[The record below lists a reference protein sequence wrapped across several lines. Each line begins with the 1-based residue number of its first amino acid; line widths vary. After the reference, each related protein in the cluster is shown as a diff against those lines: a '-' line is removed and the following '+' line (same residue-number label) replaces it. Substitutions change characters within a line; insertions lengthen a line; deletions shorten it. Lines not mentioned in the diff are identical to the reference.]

1 MFFKIFVNFFAAI
14 NAPSSCPTFGT
25 TPQDSNTYSNI
36 DGLFLNIRSP
46 SQCHGNVTQ
55 WRFCFSRFFTGS
67 NEVQFM
73 VFRPN
78 GSTPTYDR
86 VEGSH
91 MVFQE
96 SNLPT
101 RECRSIDA
109 NQAFE
114 IQPNDIVAAC
124 LKNQGYTHSLRVT
137 SFSMHEAL
145 RIISISD
152 NCVDDDLNSFNL
164 VSLNSR
170 TRNLLLVEAVIS
182 KLLTIIIE
190 HKYYCVYD
198 LFVCLFLF
206 F

>member
-1 MFFKIFVNFFAAI
+1 MYSSFA
-14 NAPSSCPTFGT
+14 
-25 TPQDSNTYSNI
+25 
-36 DGLFLNIRSP
+36 GLFLNIKSP

-55 WRFCFSRFFTGS
+55 WRFCFGRFFTGPH
-67 NEVQFM
+67 EVQFM

-78 GSTPTYDR
+78 RRTQTYDR

-96 SNLPT
+96 SNPPEK
-101 RECRSIDA
+101 ECRSINA

-124 LKNQGYTHSLRVT
+124 MKNQVNTNPLRVT
-137 SFSMHEAL
+137 SYSMHEAL
-145 RIISISD
+145 QITSIG
-152 NCVDDDLNSFNL
+152 NGCVDDDLNSLNL
-164 VSLNSR
+164 VSLNSK

-182 KLLTIIIE
+182 KLHTIVE

-198 LFVCLFLF
+198 LLLLLFVLFGQILLQNTELDIILPHPLPYEHLVF
-206 F
+206 

>member
-1 MFFKIFVNFFAAI
+1 
-14 NAPSSCPTFGT
+14 
-25 TPQDSNTYSNI
+25 
-36 DGLFLNIRSP
+36 
-46 SQCHGNVTQ
+46 
-55 WRFCFSRFFTGS
+55 
-67 NEVQFM
+67 M
-73 VFRPN
+73 VFRQI
-78 GSTPTYDR
+78 GRTATYDR

-124 LKNQGYTHSLRVT
+124 MKTQGSTDPLRVT

-145 RIISISD
+145 QITSIS
-152 NCVDDDLNSFNL
+152 NACVDDDLNSLNL

-170 TRNLLLVEAVIS
+170 TRHLLLVEAVIS
-182 KLLTIIIE
+182 KLHTIIE

-198 LFVCLFLF
+198 LLLLLLFVLFGQILLQNTELDIILPHPLPYQHLVF
-206 F
+206 